1 MLAEQRQ
8 QAFIS
13 PAHILYVLLD
23 EDTSLAAMLE
33 RAGVAR
39 AAVLDG
45 LATQFNGHT
54 SERQLEPGK
63 RPVASQAL
71 RNLIEKSFD
80 KMSARG
86 AETVSPFDF
95 VLAAID
101 SSEDDLKSGLRDAGI
116 TKQTVEKALEARES
130 TSAALD
136 QPAEGTT
143 NAGRV
148 LERFGR
154 DLTALAAAGGLMP
167 VIGRDDEIRR
177 VIQTLLRKSKN
188 NPALVGDPGT
198 GKTAIA
204 EG

>member
-1 MLAEQRQ
+1 MAIDLNKLSDALEDALERARMLAEQRQ

-23 EDTSLAAMLE
+23 KDDSLVAMLE

-39 AAVLDG
+39 AALLDS
-45 LATQFNGHT
+45 LATQFNGH
-54 SERQLEPGK
+54 ERQLEPGK

-71 RNLIEKSFD
+71 RNLIEKSFE

-101 SSEDDLKSGLRDAGI
+101 SSEEDLKSDLRDAGI

-130 TSAALD
+130 TSATLD
-136 QPAEGTT
+136 QPA
-143 NAGRV
+143 A
-148 LERFGR
+148 R
-154 DLTALAAAGGLMP
+154 DAPKDAAAACATLDLP
-167 VIGRDDEIRR
+167 VARESPKDTDVGCATVDQPVSRD
-177 VIQTLLRKSKN
+177 
-188 NPALVGDPGT
+188 
-198 GKTAIA
+198 
-204 EG
+204 